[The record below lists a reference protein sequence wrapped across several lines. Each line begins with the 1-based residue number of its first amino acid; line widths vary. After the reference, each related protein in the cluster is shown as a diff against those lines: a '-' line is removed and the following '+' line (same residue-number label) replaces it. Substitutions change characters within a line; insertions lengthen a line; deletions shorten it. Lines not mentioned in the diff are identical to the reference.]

1 MNWLSKS
8 IALPLFLTIVNLA
21 TTAGAQ
27 PIDRSPNIS
36 MRSTSS
42 AVESFPSVTDL
53 NLLVP
58 VPADVSA
65 PQEREQVNSIAPFW
79 SQPPQPN
86 SATTTLRI
94 QPNHSKL
101 RTRRTTGLSINTSTT
116 RTATGETVTKT
127 KPKFTSR
134 YQNSG
139 STHPDSLR
147 AAIVKNS
154 QRSRAS
160 SRRLIA
166 ASNLQ
171 VSGNYLRL
179 VRDSS
184 QRTNEIGN
192 PIYTLE
198 AYVDGQK
205 YQTFTAVSGT
215 VNTQTI
221 DRNIG
226 NNSAPLPDGLYEVS
240 HQIMPGNTPEVG
252 KTFIG
257 IFPKFVTR
265 RSGLGIHLDRSF
277 NQHNGYDGTAGCIG
291 MTTATDRDAINEFVT
306 KYHPRNLFVK
316 IASVDD
322 RE

>member
-1 MNWLSKS
+1 MNWLSKA
-8 IALPLFLTIVNLA
+8 ITLPLFLTILNLA
-21 TTAGAQ
+21 ATAGAQ
-27 PIDRSPNIS
+27 PLERSPNIS
-36 MRSTSS
+36 MGARSS
-42 AVESFPSVTDL
+42 AVESLPSVTDL

-58 VPADVSA
+58 VPADVLS

-79 SQPPQPN
+79 SHPPQTN

-101 RTRRTTGLSINTSTT
+101 RTRKTSSLPINTSTA
-116 RTATGETVTKT
+116 RTAIGEIVTKT

-134 YQNSG
+134 SQNSG

-147 AAIVKNS
+147 APIVKNS

-184 QRTNEIGN
+184 QGTNEVGN

-205 YQTFTAVSGT
+205 YQSFNAVSGT

-240 HQIMPGNTPEVG
+240 HQIMAGNAPEVG

-277 NQHNGYDGTAGCIG
+277 NQPNGYDGTAGCIG
-291 MTTATDRDAINEFVT
+291 ITTAADRDAINEFVT
-306 KYHPRNLFVK
+306 KYQPRNLFVK
-316 IASVDD
+316 IASLED
-322 RE
+322 RQ